1 MREHLSSSFLIYSLY
16 VHVYFDTC
24 TGKYVLQVEYV
35 RTYLRTCIYM
45 YIHAVRDNVRKYAQK
60 TVYNRYNRQN
70 YSRSAKK
77 EIITLHVCLTRWRT
91 RMHMCDGIRNM
102 CDVTYTVL
110 EMCVRLRRAYLCP
123 ERVLM
128 QRNHFAVITVAPFI
142 SWVMIPLEEESLC
155 LWEFYTNRQFY
166 RVWTLL
172 FWCCKIWYENN
183 SMKKWNLAYENNVKS
198 RIII

>member
-1 MREHLSSSFLIYSLY
+1 MREHLSFSFLIYSLY

-45 YIHAVRDNVRKYAQK
+45 YIHAVCDNVRKYAQK

-70 YSRSAKK
+70 YSRSARK

-91 RMHMCDGIRNM
+91 RMHMCDGIRNI

-128 QRNHFAVITVAPFI
+128 RTKSLRGNHGHA
-142 SWVMIPLEEESLC
+142 
-155 LWEFYTNRQFY
+155 FYLMNNDSIGGRIAMLM
-166 RVWTLL
+166 RVLH
-172 FWCCKIWYENN
+172 K
-183 SMKKWNLAYENNVKS
+183 
-198 RIII
+198 